1 MDSKVLIKI
10 IETIDNPIL
19 LANIFIFIVLAFL
32 FKKDLSTL
40 FNKLF
45 ISNKKPLP
53 KQHKISHLNNHDVFS
68 ALNRAVNEVR
78 VMKFYTHGEY
88 DEVKSRMCYDFT
100 EQKAKYCI
108 IRMRE
113 ILETPNIDKMP
124 LDKLRALV
132 VTAQNQ
138 MHTNYINAIRNQ
150 WYSKGIPED
159 DVDYIV
165 HLFEKFRYDVVN
177 AFDHRITSTFGSGFN
192 RTNFDI
198 MLSIFDMWAMGV
210 DLLPKDM
217 NTTFESLNGRF
228 KSINY

>member
-10 IETIDNPIL
+10 IETIDNPIII
-19 LANIFIFIVLAFL
+19 ANIFVFIALVLL
-32 FKKDLSTL
+32 FKKDLSDL
-40 FNKLF
+40 FKKLF
-45 ISNKKPLP
+45 ISGKKLP
-53 KQHKISHLNNHDVFS
+53 EVHKIAHLINHDVFS
-68 ALNRAVNEVR
+68 ALNRATSQVR
-78 VMKFYTHGEY
+78 VMKFYTHAEY

-100 EQKAKYCI
+100 EQKAKYCTL
-108 IRMRE
+108 RMKE

-132 VTAQNQ
+132 TTAQNQ

-177 AFDHRITSTFGSGFN
+177 SFDHRIAATFGSGFN

-198 MLSIFDMWAMGV
+198 MLSVFEMWAMGI

-217 NTTFESLNGRF
+217 KTTFESLNGRF